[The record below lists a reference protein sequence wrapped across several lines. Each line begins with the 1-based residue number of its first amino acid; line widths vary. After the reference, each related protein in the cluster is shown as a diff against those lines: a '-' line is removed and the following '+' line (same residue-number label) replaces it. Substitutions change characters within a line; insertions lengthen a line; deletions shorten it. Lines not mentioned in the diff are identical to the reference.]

1 MEPVFSVGDEAL
13 PDVLLVEDS
22 NANGKICCFLDGA
35 IPIFM
40 GMIGE
45 IGLKWMSSWRPWGP
59 CARKSVEGGKAGE
72 WARRRRRRKK
82 LALASASTMEAVLAG
97 SSGWCHG
104 LKA

>member
-45 IGLKWMSSWRPWGP
+45 IGLKWMSSWRPPWGP
-59 CARKSVEGGKAGE
+59 CAKKAWKAG
-72 WARRRRRRKK
+72 RRESGRGGEEEGR
-82 LALASASTMEAVLAG
+82 
-97 SSGWCHG
+97 SSHWRQ
-104 LKA
+104 LQLWRQS